1 MDGCSAVVGRQAL
14 GSSRYGDCGGAAC
27 CERTASLTVWLAM
40 IGYGAA
46 MRIVEK
52 AQLMSASEIDRT
64 LQRLAH
70 EIVEKSGGTKHLA
83 LIGIRRRGVPLAQRI
98 AHAMLGIEHA

>member
-1 MDGCSAVVGRQAL
+1 
-14 GSSRYGDCGGAAC
+14 
-27 CERTASLTVWLAM
+27 
-40 IGYGAA
+40 

-52 AQLMSASEIDRT
+52 AQLMSAPEIDRT

-83 LIGIRRRGVPLAQRI
+83 LIGIRRRGVPLAHDRR
-98 AHAMLGIEHA
+98 ARRCFFCSRLH